1 MGIHQSTAPTS
12 DGRFATTSAVSPS
25 GSEADALEAALV
37 DMTATFC
44 SDFAN
49 GLVGQRHNTYGHRSR
64 ILRQMSGRLTVMRE
78 RDRVV
83 TS

>member
-1 MGIHQSTAPTS
+1 MGIDQPTAPIN
-12 DGRFATTSAVSPS
+12 DGRFAVTSAVSPC

-64 ILRQMSGRLTVMRE
+64 ILRQMSGRLAVMRE
-78 RDRVV
+78 QDGRV

>member
-1 MGIHQSTAPTS
+1 MDIHQPTAPIN
-12 DGRFATTSAVSPS
+12 DGRFAMTSAVSPC
-25 GSEADALEAALV
+25 GSEADALEAAQV
-37 DMTATFC
+37 DMTATIC
-44 SDFAN
+44 SDLAN

-64 ILRQMSGRLTVMRE
+64 ILRQMSGWLTVMRE